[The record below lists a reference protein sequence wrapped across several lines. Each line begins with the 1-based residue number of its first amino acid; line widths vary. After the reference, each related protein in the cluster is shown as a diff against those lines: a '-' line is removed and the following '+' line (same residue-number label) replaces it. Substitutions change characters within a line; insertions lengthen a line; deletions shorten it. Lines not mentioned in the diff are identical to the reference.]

1 MDCGVPVDDY
11 CNARQDNNLEIP
23 ENIHS
28 TDHFFIVFEVDT
40 TYPNNNN
47 NQEEEEDFEED
58 EFVRVESKDSFWVRC
73 PRTGHENLSRD
84 TISDMLTQAGVP
96 IHKQDFMVDA
106 ISDCADEIAN
116 SAFNDGVRV
125 LPMLVSVSTVACF
138 CYYEDED
145 VNGDQ

>member
-1 MDCGVPVDDY
+1 MDCDVPVDDY
-11 CNARQDNNLEIP
+11 CDARQDNNLEIP

-40 TYPNNNN
+40 TYPRSFYYNNNE
-47 NQEEEEDFEED
+47 EEEEDFEED
-58 EFVRVESKDSFWVRC
+58 EFVRVESTDSLWVRC
-73 PRTGHENLSRD
+73 PRTEHENLSRES
-84 TISDMLTQAGVP
+84 ISDMLTQAGVP
-96 IHKQDFMVDA
+96 IHKQDSMVDE

-138 CYYEDED
+138 CYHEERI
-145 VNGDQ
+145 

>member
-1 MDCGVPVDDY
+1 MDCDVPVDDY

-40 TYPNNNN
+40 TYPRSFYYNN
-47 NQEEEEDFEED
+47 NQEEEEDDFEED

-73 PRTGHENLSRD
+73 PRTEHENLSRD

-138 CYYEDED
+138 CYREEII
-145 VNGDQ
+145 

>member
-23 ENIHS
+23 ENIYS

-40 TYPNNNN
+40 TYPRSFYYNN
-47 NQEEEEDFEED
+47 NQEEDEDIEED
-58 EFVRVESKDSFWVRC
+58 EFVRVENKDSFWVRC
-73 PRTGHENLSRD
+73 PRTKHENLSRD
-84 TISDMLTQAGVP
+84 TISDMLSQAGVP
-96 IHKQDFMVDA
+96 VHKQDFMVDA

-138 CYYEDED
+138 CYREERI
-145 VNGDQ
+145 